1 MEIMQPVNGFSKN
14 RPQCILWFN
23 KTVFQLTSS
32 LSQANAIMCLTTTGT
47 EERTV
52 HYAEDN
58 R

>member
-1 MEIMQPVNGFSKN
+1 MEIMQPVNIFSKN
-14 RPQCILWFN
+14 RPHCILWFN

-32 LSQANAIMCLTTTGT
+32 LSQPNPIMCLTTTGT
-47 EERTV
+47 EERIA